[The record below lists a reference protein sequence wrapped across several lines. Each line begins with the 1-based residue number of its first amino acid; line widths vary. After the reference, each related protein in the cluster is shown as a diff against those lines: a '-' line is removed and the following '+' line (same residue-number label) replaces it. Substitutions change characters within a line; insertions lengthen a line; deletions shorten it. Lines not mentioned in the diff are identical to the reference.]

1 MSSDKLLNLLDT
13 QALVLWDGQILDIIS
28 QYLLFLPRYEVL
40 EKATEM
46 LVIKVITYY
55 MVTVEW

>member
-13 QALVLWDGQILDIIS
+13 QALVLWDGQILDFVS